1 MRQRVDKIK
10 NESMISIAVVM
21 EKSGVN
27 FGTSGVRGRV
37 VDLSDEVCWVY
48 AAGFIKYLQET
59 RQLQPSAALGIAG
72 DYRTSTDRMMGV
84 LSQAIVDQ
92 GYQPINLGK
101 IPSPALA
108 LYGLKQGIPTMMVT
122 GSHIPED
129 RNGIKFNTATGEILK
144 LDEQGIR
151 AQLITI
157 PTGKFTP
164 EGALVQEPTMP
175 ALDGT
180 AQAEYVK
187 RYLNFFPQ
195 NALSDLSIGLYEH
208 SSVSRECLYE
218 ILTGLGAKVMRLGRS
233 DAFISVD
240 TEAIRPEDIALAAQ
254 WSVEHHFDCIISTD
268 GDGDR
273 PLLSD
278 EKGVWL
284 RGDVAGILCAMYLE
298 ADAVITPVNGNSAL
312 ELSGLF
318 SHTQRTQIGS
328 PFVIAGMME
337 AERDYNRVIGY
348 EANGGVLVGSEITKG
363 GRKLAALPTR
373 DAAIVPLAILML
385 AKERGVTISA
395 LLKTLP
401 KRYTVSN
408 RLKNFPTDLS
418 QAILSPLLD
427 LPLGEALKA
436 GEKLVG
442 ELAGCPVAL
451 NSTDGLRLT
460 FESGDI
466 IHFRPSG
473 NAPELRCYT
482 ESASETRA
490 VALNAACIQLMETW
504 RLV

>member
-1 MRQRVDKIK
+1 MSKEKV
-10 NESMISIAVVM
+10 ISIAAVM

-27 FGTSGVRGRV
+27 FGTSGVRGQV
-37 VDLSDEVCWVY
+37 VDLSNEVCWAY
-48 AAGFIKYLQET
+48 AVGFIQYLQET
-59 RQLQPSAALGIAG
+59 KQLQSGATVGIAG

-92 GYQPINLGK
+92 GFEPVNLGK

-108 LYGLKQGIPTMMVT
+108 LYGLKHNMPTMMVT

-129 RNGIKFNTATGEILK
+129 RNGIKFNTALGEILK
-144 LDEQGIR
+144 PDEQGIR
-151 AQLITI
+151 AQVITI
-157 PTGKFTP
+157 PAGKFTP
-164 EGALVQEPTMP
+164 GGALVREPSLP
-175 ALDGT
+175 PIDGS
-180 AQAEYVK
+180 AKAEYVK
-187 RYLNFFPQ
+187 RYLNFFPKS
-195 NALSDLSIGLYEH
+195 ALQGLSIGLYEH
-208 SSVSRECLYE
+208 SSVSRESLYE
-218 ILTGLGAKVMRLGRS
+218 ILTGLGARVMLLGRT

-240 TEAIRPEDIALAAQ
+240 TEAIRSEDVALAAQ
-254 WSVEHHFDCIISTD
+254 WSKEHGFDCIISTD

-273 PLLSD
+273 PLISD

-284 RGDVAGILCAMYLE
+284 RGDVAGVLCAQYLA

-318 SHTQRTQIGS
+318 NYTQRTQIGS
-328 PFVIAGMME
+328 PYVIAGMLE
-337 AERDYNRVIGY
+337 AGREYNNVIGY
-348 EANGGVLVGSEITKG
+348 EANGGVLVGSEIIKD
-363 GRKLAALPTR
+363 GRRLAPLPTR
-373 DAAIVPLAILML
+373 DAAIVALAILML
-385 AKERGVTISA
+385 AKEKVLTISA

-401 KRYTVSN
+401 ERYTVSN

-418 QAILSPLLD
+418 QAILSPLLA

-482 ESASETRA
+482 ESVSETRA

>member
-1 MRQRVDKIK
+1 MSKEKV
-10 NESMISIAVVM
+10 ISIAAVM

-27 FGTSGVRGRV
+27 FGTSGVRGQV
-37 VDLSDEVCWVY
+37 VDLSNEVCWAY
-48 AAGFIKYLQET
+48 AVGFIQYLQET
-59 RQLQPSAALGIAG
+59 KQLQSGATVGIAG

-92 GYQPINLGK
+92 GFEPVNLGK

-108 LYGLKQGIPTMMVT
+108 LYGLKHNMSTMMVT

-129 RNGIKFNTATGEILK
+129 RNGIKFNTALGEILK
-144 LDEQGIR
+144 PDEQGIR
-151 AQLITI
+151 AQVITI
-157 PTGKFTP
+157 PIGKFSP
-164 EGALVQEPTMP
+164 EGALVREPSLP
-175 ALDGT
+175 PIDCSAK
-180 AQAEYVK
+180 AEYVR
-187 RYLNFFPQ
+187 RYLNFFPKS
-195 NALSDLSIGLYEH
+195 ALQGLSIGLYEH
-208 SSVSRECLYE
+208 SSVSRESLYE
-218 ILTGLGAKVMRLGRS
+218 ILTGLGAKVMCLGRS

-240 TEAIRPEDIALAAQ
+240 TEAIRPEDVVLAEQ
-254 WSVEHHFDCIISTD
+254 WSKEHGFDCIISTD

-284 RGDVAGILCAMYLE
+284 RGDVAGVLCAQYLA

-318 SHTQRTQIGS
+318 NYTQRTQIGS
-328 PFVIAGMME
+328 PYVIAGML
-337 AERDYNRVIGY
+337 ATERDYNRVIGY
-348 EANGGVLVGSEITKG
+348 EANGGVLVGSEIIKD
-363 GRKLAALPTR
+363 GRRLAPLPTR

-385 AKERGVTISA
+385 AKEKGLTISA

-401 KRYTVSN
+401 ERYTVSN
-408 RLKNFPTDLS
+408 RLKDFPTERS
-418 QAILSPLLD
+418 AQILSPLLT
-427 LPLGEALKA
+427 LPLEGSLNSAEQLLGA
-436 GEKLVG
+436 
-442 ELAGCPVAL
+442 LAGVTVAL
-451 NSTDGLRLT
+451 NTTDGVRLT

-490 VALNAACIQLMETW
+490 VALNVACLQLMETW
-504 RLV
+504 RLA

>member
-1 MRQRVDKIK
+1 MNKEQV
-10 NESMISIAVVM
+10 ISIAVVM

-37 VDLSDEVCWVY
+37 VDLSDEVCWAY
-48 AAGFIKYLQET
+48 AVGFIQYLQET
-59 RQLQPSAALGIAG
+59 KQLKLGATVGIAG

-92 GYQPINLGK
+92 GYVPVNLGK

-108 LYGLKQGIPTMMVT
+108 LYGLKHNMPTMMVT

-129 RNGIKFNTATGEILK
+129 RNGIKFNTALGEILK
-144 LDEQGIR
+144 PDEQGIR
-151 AQLITI
+151 AQVITI
-157 PTGKFTP
+157 PDRKFTLD
-164 EGALVQEPTMP
+164 GTLVREPTLP
-175 ALDGT
+175 VLDGT
-180 AQAEYVK
+180 AKAEYVK
-187 RYLNFFPQ
+187 RYLNFFPK
-195 NALSDLSIGLYEH
+195 NALSGLSLGLYEH

-218 ILTGLGAKVMRLGRS
+218 ILIGLGAKVMCLGRS
-233 DAFISVD
+233 DVFISVD
-240 TEAIRPEDIALAAQ
+240 TEAIRPEDIVLAAQ
-254 WSVEHHFDCIISTD
+254 WSNEHHFDCIISTD

-284 RGDVAGILCAMYLE
+284 RGDVAGILCAQYLD

-318 SHTQRTQIGS
+318 SYTQRTQIGS
-328 PFVIAGMME
+328 PYVIAGMLE
-337 AERDYNRVIGY
+337 AEPEYHNVIGY
-348 EANGGVLVGSEITKG
+348 EANGGVLVGSEIIKD
-363 GRKLAALPTR
+363 GRRLAPLPTR

-385 AKERGVTISA
+385 AKEKVLTISA

-401 KRYTVSN
+401 ERYTVSN

-418 QAILSPLLD
+418 QAILSPLLA

-442 ELAGCPVAL
+442 ELAGRPVAL

-482 ESASETRA
+482 ESASEARA

-504 RLV
+504 RLA

>member
-1 MRQRVDKIK
+1 MSKEKV
-10 NESMISIAVVM
+10 ISIAAVM

-27 FGTSGVRGRV
+27 FGTSGVRGQV
-37 VDLSDEVCWVY
+37 VDLSDEVCWAY
-48 AAGFIKYLQET
+48 AVGFIQYLQET
-59 RQLQPSAALGIAG
+59 KQLQSGATVGIAG

-92 GYQPINLGK
+92 GFEPVNLGK

-108 LYGLKQGIPTMMVT
+108 LYGLKHNMPTMMVT

-129 RNGIKFNTATGEILK
+129 RNGIKFNTALGEILK
-144 LDEQGIR
+144 PDEQGIR
-151 AQLITI
+151 AQVITI
-157 PTGKFTP
+157 PDRKFTLD
-164 EGALVQEPTMP
+164 GTLVREPTLP
-175 ALDGT
+175 VLDGT
-180 AQAEYVK
+180 AKAEYVK
-187 RYLNFFPQ
+187 RYLNFFPK
-195 NALSDLSIGLYEH
+195 NALSGLSLGLYEH

-218 ILTGLGAKVMRLGRS
+218 ILIGLGAKVMCLGRS
-233 DAFISVD
+233 DVFISVD
-240 TEAIRPEDIALAAQ
+240 TEAIRPEDVVLAEQ
-254 WSVEHHFDCIISTD
+254 WSKEHGFDCIISTD

-284 RGDVAGILCAMYLE
+284 RGDVAGVLCAQYLA

-318 SHTQRTQIGS
+318 TYTQRTQIGS
-328 PFVIAGMME
+328 PYVIAGML
-337 AERDYNRVIGY
+337 ATERDYNRVIGY
-348 EANGGVLVGSEITKG
+348 EANGGVLVGSEIIKD
-363 GRKLAALPTR
+363 GRRLAPLPTR

-385 AKERGVTISA
+385 AKEKVLTISA

-401 KRYTVSN
+401 ERYTVSN

-418 QAILSPLLD
+418 QAILSPLLA

-482 ESASETRA
+482 ESVSETRA

>member
-1 MRQRVDKIK
+1 VDKLNKEQGI
-10 NESMISIAVVM
+10 NIAAVM

-37 VDLSDEVCWVY
+37 VDLSDEVCWAY
-48 AAGFIKYLQET
+48 AVGFIQYLQET
-59 RQLQPSAALGIAG
+59 EQLELAATVGIAG

-92 GYQPINLGK
+92 GFEPVNLGK
-101 IPSPALA
+101 IPTPALA
-108 LYGLKQGIPTMMVT
+108 LYGLKHNMPTMMVT

-144 LDEQGIR
+144 PDEQGIR
-151 AQLITI
+151 VQVITI
-157 PTGKFTP
+157 PAGKFTP
-164 EGALVQEPTMP
+164 EGALVREPTLP

-180 AQAEYVK
+180 AKAEYVK
-187 RYLNFFPQ
+187 RYLNFFLPK
-195 NALSDLSIGLYEH
+195 ALKGLSIGLYEH

-218 ILTGLGAKVMRLGRS
+218 ILTGLGAKVMCLGQS

-240 TEAIRPEDIALAAQ
+240 TEAIRPEDVVLAEQ
-254 WSVEHHFDCIISTD
+254 WSKEHGFDCIISTD

-273 PLLSD
+273 PLISD

-284 RGDVAGILCAMYLE
+284 RGDVAGILCAQHLA

-318 SHTQRTQIGS
+318 NYTQRTQIGS
-328 PFVIAGMME
+328 PYVIAGMLE
-337 AERDYNRVIGY
+337 AGREYNNVIGY
-348 EANGGVLVGSEITKG
+348 EANGGVLVGSEITKD

-395 LLKTLP
+395 LLKSLP
-401 KRYTVSN
+401 ERYTVSN

-418 QAILSPLLD
+418 QAILSPLLT

-436 GEKLVG
+436 SEKLVG
-442 ELAGCPVAL
+442 ELAGRPVAL

-482 ESASETRA
+482 ESSSETRA
-490 VALNAACIQLMETW
+490 VALNEACIKLMETW
-504 RLV
+504 RLA

>member
-1 MRQRVDKIK
+1 MNKEQV
-10 NESMISIAVVM
+10 ISIAVVM

-37 VDLSDEVCWVY
+37 VDLSDEVCWAY
-48 AAGFIKYLQET
+48 AVGFIQYLQET
-59 RQLQPSAALGIAG
+59 KQLQPGATVGIAG

-92 GYQPINLGK
+92 GFEPVNLGK

-108 LYGLKQGIPTMMVT
+108 LYGLKHNMPTMMVT

-129 RNGIKFNTATGEILK
+129 RNGIKFNTALGEILK
-144 LDEQGIR
+144 PDEQGIR
-151 AQLITI
+151 AQVITI
-157 PTGKFTP
+157 PDRKFTLD
-164 EGALVQEPTMP
+164 GTLVREPTLP
-175 ALDGT
+175 VLDGT
-180 AQAEYVK
+180 AKAEYVK
-187 RYLNFFPQ
+187 RYLNFFPK
-195 NALSDLSIGLYEH
+195 NALSGLSLGLYEH

-218 ILTGLGAKVMRLGRS
+218 ILIGLGAKVMCLGRS
-233 DAFISVD
+233 DVFISVD
-240 TEAIRPEDIALAAQ
+240 TEAIRPEDIVLAAQ
-254 WSVEHHFDCIISTD
+254 WSNEHHFDCIISTD

-284 RGDVAGILCAMYLE
+284 RGDVAGILCAQYLD

-318 SHTQRTQIGS
+318 SYTQRTQIGS
-328 PFVIAGMME
+328 PYVIAGMLA

-348 EANGGVLVGSEITKG
+348 EANGGVLVGSEIIKD
-363 GRKLAALPTR
+363 GRRLAPLPTR

-385 AKERGVTISA
+385 AKEKGLTISA

-401 KRYTVSN
+401 ERYTVSN
-408 RLKNFPTDLS
+408 RLKDFPTERS
-418 QAILSPLLD
+418 AQILSPLLT
-427 LPLGEALKA
+427 LPLEGSLNSAEQLLGA
-436 GEKLVG
+436 
-442 ELAGCPVAL
+442 LAGVPVAL
-451 NSTDGLRLT
+451 NTTDGVRLT

-490 VALNAACIQLMETW
+490 VALNVACLQLMETW
-504 RLV
+504 RLA

>member
-1 MRQRVDKIK
+1 
-10 NESMISIAVVM
+10 
-21 EKSGVN
+21 
-27 FGTSGVRGRV
+27 
-37 VDLSDEVCWVY
+37 
-48 AAGFIKYLQET
+48 
-59 RQLQPSAALGIAG
+59 
-72 DYRTSTDRMMGV
+72 
-84 LSQAIVDQ
+84 
-92 GYQPINLGK
+92 
-101 IPSPALA
+101 
-108 LYGLKQGIPTMMVT
+108 
-122 GSHIPED
+122 
-129 RNGIKFNTATGEILK
+129 
-144 LDEQGIR
+144 
-151 AQLITI
+151 
-157 PTGKFTP
+157 
-164 EGALVQEPTMP
+164 
-175 ALDGT
+175 
-180 AQAEYVK
+180 
-187 RYLNFFPQ
+187 
-195 NALSDLSIGLYEH
+195 
-208 SSVSRECLYE
+208 
-218 ILTGLGAKVMRLGRS
+218 
-233 DAFISVD
+233 
-240 TEAIRPEDIALAAQ
+240 PEDIALAAQ

-284 RGDVAGILCAMYLE
+284 RGDVAGILCAQYLA

-318 SHTQRTQIGS
+318 NYTQRTQIGS
-328 PFVIAGMME
+328 PYVIAGMLE
-337 AERDYNRVIGY
+337 AESEYHNVIGY

-401 KRYTVSN
+401 ERYTVSN

-418 QAILSPLLD
+418 QAILSPLLA

-442 ELAGCPVAL
+442 ELAGRPVAL

-460 FESGDI
+460 FGSGDI